1 MYKVFNIQ
9 DQFDCIDFSD
19 NEIRKLSNFPQMKRL
34 TTILANN
41 NYISRIGA
49 LGETLA
55 EVTALIL
62 TNNRVS
68 SLSEIDHIATLAKL
82 EHLSLI
88 DNPVVLKAN
97 FRQYVIYRIPS
108 LKSLDYKKVQLA
120 ERQAATKYFKSVLG
134 KALLSDIAGEGAGEE
149 PSVASSGP
157 VRPPE
162 PSKPPVV
169 LTEDEKRRVREAIE
183 SATSKEEI
191 DLIEKRLK
199 VSELC

>member
-1 MYKVFNIQ
+1 MCYIQ

-97 FRQYVIYRIPS
+97 YRQYVIHRIPS

-134 KALLSDIAGEGAGEE
+134 KALLSDIAGEGAGGGDE
-149 PSVASSGP
+149 PTVASSGP
-157 VRPPE
+157 ARPPE
-162 PSKPPVV
+162 PTKPPVA